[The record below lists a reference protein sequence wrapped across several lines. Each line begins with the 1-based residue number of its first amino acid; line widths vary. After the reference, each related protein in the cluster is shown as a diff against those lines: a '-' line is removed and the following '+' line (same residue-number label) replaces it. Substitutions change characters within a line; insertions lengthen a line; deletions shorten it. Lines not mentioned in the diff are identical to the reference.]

1 MDRIHEWFTANR
13 LSLNP
18 SKTEYLLIGTWQQRQ
33 KVHQHH
39 LNFHG
44 DDLKPVDSARNLG
57 VMFDA
62 ELSFKQQISKVCQT
76 SFLYIRQMR
85 RIRPFLDHNSAV
97 LLANALVSSRLD
109 YCNSLYFGLPKVL
122 LGRLQSIQ
130 NSLARVV
137 VPSVRRTDH
146 ITPTLRALHWLPV
159 EKRIDF
165 KIAVLTFKVLRN
177 DRPLYLASLVSRYVP
192 TRLLRSADK
201 ETLVMPNIKS
211 ANGRRSFSFS
221 APTIW
226 NSLPLEMRSITSF
239 PVFRKKLKHH
249 LFPP

>member
-1 MDRIHEWFTANR
+1 MHAVSVTNNLIIEVIRMCLLMLLYHHASIIATLSTLVCLRFCLGDCKEFKIH
-13 LSLNP
+13 SLVQLCHP
-18 SKTEYLLIGTWQQRQ
+18 CVALI
-33 KVHQHH
+33 
-39 LNFHG
+39 
-44 DDLKPVDSARNLG
+44 
-57 VMFDA
+57 
-62 ELSFKQQISKVCQT
+62 
-76 SFLYIRQMR
+76 
-85 RIRPFLDHNSAV
+85 
-97 LLANALVSSRLD
+97 
-109 YCNSLYFGLPKVL
+109 
-122 LGRLQSIQ
+122 
-130 NSLARVV
+130 
-137 VPSVRRTDH
+137 
-146 ITPTLRALHWLPV
+146 TLHWRALHWLPV